1 MCFAPLQHAL
11 LQHLKLQECS
21 DVGAFLVGP
30 CPDQLEKA
38 LTCKCPCCFVL
49 EIKYQFDDPNSKDF
63 SSSAGSEHAV
73 DHGLNL
79 LLELVKISIH
89 ARVCKNGGDEESLLE
104 IILKARSR
112 YFTSNLFSQGH
123 QRRLSIFPSRPRK
136 QRLSSR
142 STPCS
147 NSPR

>member
-1 MCFAPLQHAL
+1 MRFYNISNSKGAPTLVL
-11 LQHLKLQECS
+11 
-21 DVGAFLVGP
+21 FLVGP

-63 SSSAGSEHAV
+63 SSSTGSEHAV

-112 YFTSNLFSQGH
+112 YFTSNLFPKDIREDFQSFRLVQESNDCLLVQLLVQTLQGEI
-123 QRRLSIFPSRPRK
+123 L
-136 QRLSSR
+136 
-142 STPCS
+142 
-147 NSPR
+147 